1 MNSTIFKNLFIG
13 IFLLLGVCNIA
24 YADEVPVPSK
34 AQIECESFNSLGWI
48 AYKKGNYSEALKK
61 FTKAELTAKKNNL
74 VEFEL
79 ISKINIAKAFD
90 RMSNLEEAL
99 KYFLE
104 ALEITNKLS
113 ETKEQRLNIL
123 SHIGG
128 IYLKEK
134 DYKSALKYSITA
146 YTEAGKIKSSQNR
159 FNSGI
164 YISDIYN
171 KLHNYKEARKYLNE
185 IKDIS
190 VSDEDKLIWHITY
203 AESIFIEGR
212 VGEAQ
217 KIMEDIF
224 KSINNKN
231 VCYERV
237 VELLSKIYE
246 SQNKIGL
253 AILFAK
259 KGLNATSEL
268 RHRTNLYDQLS
279 GLYLRDKQ
287 DNTSLQ
293 YKDSIIILKDSLS
306 KLVKSSFFDVSSV
319 KFDDKDYQDALILTD
334 KRHAFERKIYIV
346 SLIFGII
353 AIFIIYNQFKNRFLK
368 GRRENIILENKGK
381 IRELE
386 LEKMKNNISEKN
398 KKISAKVL
406 YTSGR
411 NELIDKIL
419 ESLKNTSLSSSNE
432 AVNNY
437 INVLKSYV
445 KKEEEWNELFEH
457 FEKVNPGFLNAL
469 KLKHPDLSSND
480 IRFISYI
487 YMGLSMDEISSVLS
501 ITNNACRV
509 RKNRILEKMGQNK
522 EDSLFDYIMKI
533 G

>member
-1 MNSTIFKNLFIG
+1 MFI
-13 IFLLLGVCNIA
+13 LLTVGNTA
-24 YADEVPVPSK
+24 SANETPVLTKPEM
-34 AQIECESFNSLGWI
+34 ECESFNRLGWI

-61 FTKAELTAKKNNL
+61 FTKAELTAEKNNL
-74 VEFEL
+74 VELEL
-79 ISKINIAKAFD
+79 ISNINIAKAFD
-90 RMSNLEEAL
+90 RMSNVEEAL

-104 ALEITNKLS
+104 ALGITNKLS
-113 ETKEQRLNIL
+113 EAKEQRLNIL
-123 SHIGG
+123 STIGS
-128 IYLKEK
+128 IYLREK
-134 DYKSALKYSITA
+134 DYKSALKYSIKA
-146 YTEAGKIKSSQNR
+146 YTEAEEIKSLYNK

-190 VSDEDKLIWHITY
+190 VSDEDKLIWHVNY

-212 VGEAQ
+212 VIEAQ
-217 KIMEDIF
+217 KKMEDIF
-224 KSINNKN
+224 KSIDYKN
-231 VCYERV
+231 AYYEHV
-237 VELLSKIYE
+237 VELLSKIYV
-246 SQNKIGL
+246 SQNKIDL

-259 KGLNATSEL
+259 KGLNNTVGL
-268 RHRTNLYDQLS
+268 RHRINLYDQLS

-287 DNTSLQ
+287 DNISLK

-319 KFDDKDYQDALILTD
+319 KFDEKDYQYALIVAD
-334 KRHAFERKIYIV
+334 KKHSFERKIYIV
-346 SLIFGII
+346 SLIFGVI

-368 GRRENIILENKGK
+368 RKRENIILENKGR

-386 LEKMKNNISEKN
+386 LEKLKNNISEKN

-411 NELIDKIL
+411 NELINKIL
-419 ESLKNTSLSSSNE
+419 ELLKNTSFISSNE
-432 AVNNY
+432 SVNNY
-437 INVLKSYV
+437 TNVLKSYV
-445 KKEEEWNELFEH
+445 KKEEEGNELFEH

-487 YMGLSMDEISSVLS
+487 YMGLSMDEISGILS

-533 G
+533 V